1 LDSDTTKAL
10 AMLAEQ
16 ESRDI
21 PAQAA
26 HIVRQELIRRG
37 FIELKSSKKYISQ
50 REREETYES
59 E

>member
-1 LDSDTTKAL
+1 
-10 AMLAEQ
+10 MLAEQ